1 MSKNNKKNKNKQEA
15 KQEAEARREAKI
27 KMQPTCYIFNFKD
40 VPIETYAKTLDLL
53 FHDPDFVEM
62 VQKRNNLVN
71 TAVRINPLS
80 AEMQNL
86 VRTIQQRDRKL
97 ADMLFAIL
105 VQSNLRSEVTF
116 DFLSFNHLLQYY
128 VDYSKEGMQER
139 VNKLSA
145 NLDKMTFLAD
155 MLESLLTDIKA
166 DMREVFGGGIEFN
179 QFDAVAQV
187 MQQLR
192 GYFNSARSKDNS
204 SPEAQL
210 YFDYADSINEYLD
223 KRLKTYSDKY
233 RKLKPM
239 IPSYTKEQM
248 VEAINLFFGTKDKF
262 DETYIGHTENGGCY
276 IDAVRLASNLSPS
289 ETKLLDDVMKKAKC
303 KVDATKDALNY
314 SLQVSDA
321 IMLCY
326 KMSRKPKK

>member
-1 MSKNNKKNKNKQEA
+1 
-15 KQEAEARREAKI
+15 
-27 KMQPTCYIFNFKD
+27 
-40 VPIETYAKTLDLL
+40 
-53 FHDPDFVEM
+53 M

-71 TAVRINPLS
+71 TAARINPLS

-166 DMREVFGGGIEFN
+166 DMRDVFGGGIEFN

-192 GYFNSARSKDNS
+192 GYFNSARSKDDS

-248 VEAINLFFGTKDKF
+248 VEAINLFFGTKNKF

-276 IDAVRLASNLSPS
+276 IDAVRLAFNLSPS

-326 KMSRKPKK
+326 KMSKKPKK